1 MGLIIR
7 VIKKLQIVEIYNS
20 QPKIMIFQ
28 VEDTIIVDKKVLV
41 NQTLFKKFRHMTLK
55 VQATFDLYLVLEHRH

>member
-1 MGLIIR
+1 
-7 VIKKLQIVEIYNS
+7 
-20 QPKIMIFQ
+20 MIFQ

-55 VQATFDLYLVLEHRH
+55 VQNKKQIHKINIQYIIKML